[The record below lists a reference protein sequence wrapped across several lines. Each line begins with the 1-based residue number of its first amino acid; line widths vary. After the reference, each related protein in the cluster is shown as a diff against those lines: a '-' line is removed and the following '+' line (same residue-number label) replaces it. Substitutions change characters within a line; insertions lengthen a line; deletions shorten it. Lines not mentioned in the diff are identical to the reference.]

1 MHAAAVLFGALLAS
15 QAPQPPAPP
24 ASADPATVVSLDRIR
39 TALDRPAPLRLPA
52 EGPKP
57 DFVVHIVEKSWF
69 ERVMPPVDFRSGP
82 VPPGGLYAYEQ
93 QQRLDPT
100 APIPLFNIS
109 LMPLV
114 RGIARGFSSAYQAQS
129 AAGAHR
135 DVVRAIA
142 EYCAAQPNGGTAIA
156 ICMDPTS
163 IR

>member
-1 MHAAAVLFGALLAS
+1 MHAAALLFGALVAS
-15 QAPQPPAPP
+15 QAPQPSARPAGAD
-24 ASADPATVVSLDRIR
+24 ASALVSLERIR
-39 TALDRPAPLRLPA
+39 TALNRPALRLPT

-57 DFVVHIVEKSWF
+57 DFVVHVIQKSWF
-69 ERVMPPVDFRSGP
+69 EQVMPPIDFRSGP

-93 QQRLDPT
+93 QQRLNPT
-100 APIPLFNIS
+100 APIPLFNVS

-114 RGIARGFSSAYQAQS
+114 RGIAHGFSSAYQAQS
-129 AAGAHR
+129 SASAHR